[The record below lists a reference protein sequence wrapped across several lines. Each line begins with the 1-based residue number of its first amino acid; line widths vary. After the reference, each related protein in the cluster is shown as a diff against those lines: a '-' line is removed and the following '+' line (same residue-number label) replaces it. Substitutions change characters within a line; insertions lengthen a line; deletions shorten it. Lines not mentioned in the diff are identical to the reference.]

1 MSDRRNFIKQ
11 LTAAAIAGT
20 IPSAAVANSISQPA
34 GVNEA
39 SNSGSLF
46 VGWAVADITPQKP
59 VALTGNMGKTIS
71 ESVMDP
77 LNAVVLAL
85 ETKNENGTKEQAVM
99 VSCDLLFIRRQ
110 TQQKLQRIIETK
122 LSDFDS
128 SKLFLNAIHTHA
140 GPGVIDGEFNGM
152 YDVSKDEGV
161 MKPSE
166 YEEFMIQQISQA
178 VIKAWGNKKEGG
190 FSWGL
195 GNAVL
200 GHNRRTVQ
208 YDGSSRMYGV
218 NDPGFAHYEGTH
230 DDRVQFLFFWDK
242 NKKLTG
248 ILINTVATAQA
259 GGTGKKVSPDFYHD
273 VREKIRDKYGKDVFV
288 FIQVGAAGDITPVAH
303 EYTYRRAET
312 EMLKRKGLTFKQ
324 ELGSRLAN
332 AVDEV
337 MPWVKDDIQYNTI
350 FNHQVVNVQIPVKDP
365 PANPFYIVDHVNPA
379 ELHVLRLGDIAIATN
394 PFELFIDYG
403 ILIKAQSKAILTFL
417 VQLSCHHSGYLPTE
431 RAEKGGGYSADKYL
445 VGHEGGYKLVSE
457 TVKHINKMWE
467 QTFL

>member
-11 LTAAAIAGT
+11 IAAAGIAGSISSAAIANG
-20 IPSAAVANSISQPA
+20 ISSLTEQD
-34 GVNEA
+34 
-39 SNSGSLF
+39 GSKGKLY
-46 VGWAVADITPQKP
+46 VGWSVADITPRKP

-77 LNAVVLAL
+77 LKAVVLAL
-85 ETKNENGTKEQAVM
+85 ETKDNNGVKEQAVM

-110 TQQKLQRIIETK
+110 TQQKIQGMIKGK
-122 LSDFDS
+122 LPDFDS

-140 GPGVIDGEFNGM
+140 GPGVIDGEFGGM

-166 YEEFMIQQISQA
+166 YEEFMVKQISAA
-178 VIKAWGNKKEGG
+178 VIDAWKKREEGG

-208 YDGSSRMYGV
+208 FDGTSRMYGV
-218 NDPGFAHYEGTH
+218 NDPGFYHYEGTQ
-230 DDRVQFLFFWDK
+230 DDRAQFLFFWDK
-242 NKKLTG
+242 NKNLTG

-259 GGTGKKVSPDFYHD
+259 GGTGKSISPDFYHD
-273 VREKIRDKYGKDVFV
+273 VRENIQKRYGKDVSV
-288 FIQVGAAGDITPVAH
+288 FIQVGAGGDITPVAH
-303 EYTYRRAET
+303 EYTYRRAEN
-312 EMLKRKGLTFKQ
+312 EMLKRKGITFRQ
-324 ELGSRLAN
+324 ELANRLSN

-337 MPWVKDDIQYNTI
+337 MPWVKDDIEYNTI
-350 FNHQVVNVQIPVKDP
+350 FKHAVVNVEIPVKDP
-365 PANPFYIVDHVNPA
+365 PANPFYLVDHVNPA
-379 ELHVLRLGDIAIATN
+379 ELHILRLGDIAIATN
-394 PFELFIDYG
+394 PFEIFIDFG
-403 ILIKAQSKAILTFL
+403 IMIKAQSKAILTFL

-445 VGHEGGYKLVSE
+445 VGAEGGLKLVRE
-457 TVKHINKMWE
+457 TVKEINRMWE
-467 QTFL
+467 